1 METIKV
7 FMGMEIGRYDGYEFG
22 KVLKTYKN
30 GTKLVWFDHEN
41 DDEDESWDELWLAQK
56 NVFDRNYGDTE
67 WYGIDSKNI
76 RIDLDDFMETKR
88 RKEYK
93 AEFSR

>member
-41 DDEDESWDELWLAQK
+41 DDEDESWDELWLAQQ
-56 NVFDRNYGDTE
+56 NERFG
-67 WYGIDSKNI
+67 WYGIDSQNVI
-76 RIDLDDFMETKR
+76 VNFDDCMER
-88 RKEYK
+88 RSHKDYR
-93 AEFSR
+93 AEFNR

>member
-41 DDEDESWDELWLAQK
+41 DDNDEAWDELWIAQQDER
-56 NVFDRNYGDTE
+56 FG
-67 WYGIDSKNI
+67 WYGIDSKSVRVN
-76 RIDLDDFMETKR
+76 LGTFTQGWLTKS
-88 RKEYK
+88 
-93 AEFSR
+93 AEFDR

>member
-41 DDEDESWDELWLAQK
+41 DDEDESWDELWIAQQDER
-56 NVFDRNYGDTE
+56 FG
-67 WYGIDSKNI
+67 WYGIDSQNV
-76 RIDLDDFMETKR
+76 RVNFDDYMER
-88 RKEYK
+88 RSHKDYR
-93 AEFSR
+93 AEFDR